1 MAKFDEK
8 YFNDGLHE
16 EYDVKNLLADGEAI
30 LWQGTPDRKAFV
42 LGSVFKMMPVAL
54 LWLAIDGTIIY
65 FIVSG
70 GVLNEMGWFAFA
82 LIGFFAIHLLP
93 VWIWIGNIVNA
104 GTRQKNTQYVFT
116 NKRIVIK
123 TGFIGI
129 NVTNIYYQ
137 EISTVNLR
145 VGIIDK
151 WCHVGDIYI
160 STGFGSTRSNMT
172 SQVLWDVKDP
182 YVLTAKLQNIVND
195 IKTDMAFPNDLRPD
209 SNSGYNV
216 KYKN

>member
-16 EYDVKNLLADGEAI
+16 EYDVKNLLADGEEI

-93 VWIWIGNIVNA
+93 VWIWITNIVTANKMHKNII
-104 GTRQKNTQYVFT
+104 QKVF
-116 NKRIVIK
+116 NKEYEMCFPL
-123 TGFIGI
+123 FIDL
-129 NVTNIYYQ
+129 
-137 EISTVNLR
+137 TVYHL
-145 VGIIDK
+145 
-151 WCHVGDIYI
+151 
-160 STGFGSTRSNMT
+160 
-172 SQVLWDVKDP
+172 
-182 YVLTAKLQNIVND
+182 
-195 IKTDMAFPNDLRPD
+195 
-209 SNSGYNV
+209 
-216 KYKN
+216 